1 MLSAAGLFIMG
12 WVTPTTSYVVL
23 FVGFVLM
30 GFGNG
35 QTTAPSTT
43 LIMSSVPRAKS
54 GVGSAVNDLSREL
67 GGALGIAV
75 LGSVMS
81 TVYSNTVAGNAG
93 ADLAARAGSTID
105 ATLRAASAAGADTP
119 AGQALHHAAQT
130 TFAEAFGTAMI
141 LGAVVLVANSVL
153 VWARAISVNPQEA
166 TAPADP
172 ASPSPAPAAGD

>member
-1 MLSAAGLFIMG
+1 
-12 WVTPTTSYVVL
+12 
-23 FVGFVLM
+23 M

-81 TVYSNTVAGNAG
+81 SVYRGGIGHSAGSA
-93 ADLAARAGSTID
+93 ALAAKAGTTVD
-105 ATLRAASAAGADTP
+105 ATLRAAQTAGLDTP
-119 AGQALHHAAQT
+119 TGQALHHAAQS
-130 TFAEAFGTAMI
+130 TFAQGFGVAMI
-141 LGAVVLVANSVL
+141 FGAVVLLANSIL
-153 VWARAISVNPQEA
+153 VWRRAIEVHPHG
-166 TAPADP
+166 
-172 ASPSPAPAAGD
+172 PSPTVAQAVESEPVD